1 MNAIFLTDIYISLI
15 LIGRQTVERFKS
27 FIESTRALENIFLR
41 DIQPDVASSKV
52 EEHVIR
58 NAGKGSL
65 KEARKGSE
73 AEKINKLKTRIVE
86 ETETIFF
93 IVHDEAHYAPMKNN
107 IVDNF
112 LNETCL
118 ASNVILLQVSATPY
132 CLVTQNSRV
141 PQKNRLDMFRF
152 FLHSPLC

>member
-1 MNAIFLTDIYISLI
+1 MDRFL
-15 LIGRQTVERFKS
+15 K
-27 FIESTRALENIFLR
+27 
-41 DIQPDVASSKV
+41 DIQSDLGSSKV

-58 NAGKGSL
+58 NAGKGSV

-73 AEKINKLKTRIVE
+73 AEKLNNLKKRIAK

-93 IVHDEAHYAPMKNN
+93 IVHDEAHYAPLKNN
-107 IVDNF
+107 LVDVF
-112 LNETCL
+112 INETCL

-152 FLHSPLC
+152 SS

>member
-1 MNAIFLTDIYISLI
+1 M
-15 LIGRQTVERFKS
+15 
-27 FIESTRALENIFLR
+27 
-41 DIQPDVASSKV
+41 
-52 EEHVIR
+52 IR

>member
-1 MNAIFLTDIYISLI
+1 MDRFL
-15 LIGRQTVERFKS
+15 K
-27 FIESTRALENIFLR
+27 
-41 DIQPDVASSKV
+41 DIQSDLGSSKV

-58 NAGKGSL
+58 NAGKGSV

-73 AEKINKLKTRIVE
+73 AEKLNNLKRRIAE

-93 IVHDEAHYAPMKNN
+93 IVHDEAHYAPLKNN
-107 IVDNF
+107 LVDGF
-112 LNETCL
+112 INETCL

-152 FLHSPLC
+152 CFGSYIQRTVLLNNFPFEQGG

>member
-1 MNAIFLTDIYISLI
+1 MECFL
-15 LIGRQTVERFKS
+15 K
-27 FIESTRALENIFLR
+27 
-41 DIQPDVASSKV
+41 DIQSDLGSSKV

-58 NAGKGSL
+58 NAGKGSQ

-73 AEKINKLKTRIVE
+73 AEKMKNLKQRIAE

-93 IVHDEAHYAPMKNN
+93 IVHDEAHYAPLKNN
-107 IVDNF
+107 LVDSF
-112 LNETCL
+112 INETCL

-152 FLHSPLC
+152 CFGPHTHPTTC